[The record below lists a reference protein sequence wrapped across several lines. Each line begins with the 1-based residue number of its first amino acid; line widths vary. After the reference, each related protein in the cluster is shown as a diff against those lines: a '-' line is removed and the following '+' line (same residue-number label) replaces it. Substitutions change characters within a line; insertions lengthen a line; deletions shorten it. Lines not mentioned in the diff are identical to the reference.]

1 MNQADKE
8 FLASLR
14 VRALNGEEFNP
25 TLLAL
30 YQDLVAQ
37 EARESGK
44 FFPSSYITRPLCFSL
59 DSFRCFYIH
68 WIIFFLFY
76 VNLYSFYS

>member
-14 VRALNGEEFNP
+14 VRARNGEEFNP

-30 YQDLVAQ
+30 YQGLEARD
-37 EARESGK
+37 ARESGK
-44 FFPSSYITRPLCFSL
+44 HHHLL
-59 DSFRCFYIH
+59 SFAPASVSTHCSFESTLFN
-68 WIIFFLFY
+68 IFH
-76 VNLYSFYS
+76 

>member
-1 MNQADKE
+1 MNQADKD

-14 VRALNGEEFNP
+14 VRARGGEEFNP

-37 EARESGK
+37 DAREQGK
-44 FFPSSYITRPLCFSL
+44 LLVR
-59 DSFRCFYIH
+59 
-68 WIIFFLFY
+68 
-76 VNLYSFYS
+76 